1 MQLQQEVQ
9 RYLFLDKIERKRR
22 IKNMTNTRTIEGIRL
37 IARDTQKIKIFD
49 KVAYA
54 LYGSSAVM
62 DLLNEAHSY
71 EDRYMG
77 ECDIYESAAIK
88 YAKIDTDALRKKA
101 EEIEEQDEDEDA
113 DELYCNML
121 TEEVEK
127 VSVPHSKIME
137 EIENEIGYYHQIQL
151 YDGEEW
157 FDKSEIDL
165 IDYDDG
171 EKGTFTLKEDEE

>member
-1 MQLQQEVQ
+1 M
-9 RYLFLDKIERKRR
+9 KK
-22 IKNMTNTRTIEGIRL
+22 TIEGIRL

-54 LYGSSAVM
+54 FGSSAVM
-62 DLLNEAHSY
+62 DLLNETNDY
-71 EDRYMG
+71 QDRYMR
-77 ECDIYESAAIK
+77 EFDIYESAAIK
-88 YAKIDTDALRKKA
+88 YAGIDTDALRKKA
-101 EEIEEQDEDEDA
+101 EEIEEQNEEEDT

-121 TEEVEK
+121 IEEVEK
-127 VSVPHSKIME
+127 VNVPYSKIME
-137 EIENEIGYYHQIQL
+137 EIENEIGYYHEIKL

-157 FDKSEIDL
+157 YDESEIDL